1 MKDLGTFSYFL
12 RLKVTSSS
20 SGYYLSPAKC
30 ASAIFS
36 KVGLIKNKTIST
48 PLEFNDKLM
57 PLDGLPI
64 LNATRYL
71 QLVGNLIYLTFTH
84 SDISHALSIFSKFMD
99 VMVFTTPLGLF
110 LSYMFIQMQIG

>member
-1 MKDLGTFSYFL
+1 
-12 RLKVTSSS
+12 
-20 SGYYLSPAKC
+20 
-30 ASAIFS
+30 
-36 KVGLIKNKTIST
+36 
-48 PLEFNDKLM
+48 M
-57 PLDGLPI
+57 PLDGVPI